1 MVIDYAGVNAIR
13 MLFWAALVNGV
24 LAPPLI
30 AIILHVSNNRSVM
43 GAHTNGRLL
52 NLLGIAAA
60 VLMSA
65 AVLGMF
71 LAK

>member
-1 MVIDYAGVNAIR
+1 
-13 MLFWAALVNGV
+13 V

-43 GAHTNGRLL
+43 GEHTNGRPL

-60 VLMSA
+60 VLMTA
-65 AVLGMF
+65 TALGMF
-71 LAK
+71 LAR